1 MRQQDLHQA
10 ARHSRQPP
18 TLPAGQE
25 DTHNWTFYLGLALC
39 VLALLLAWHCGQLCQ
54 KAKNDG
60 ISIGMSSA
68 QVQADQRAYDR
79 GYADAVWDIEHNSGK
94 EA

>member
-1 MRQQDLHQA
+1 M
-10 ARHSRQPP
+10 
-18 TLPAGQE
+18 
-25 DTHNWTFYLGLALC
+25 C

-79 GYADAVWDIEHNSGK
+79 GYADAVWDLEHDNSYSYK